1 MQGDSVGVTDC
12 AYTIRTHKKA
22 KSLKLTVYPD
32 GRIAITVPTRIPK
45 ILRAPLAAEFVRERE
60 QWIRKALSQSTGAR
74 VVHSPEEIREYSKQ
88 ALLLVQ
94 ERLQHFNTIY
104 GFTYSKIVIKNQR
117 TRWGSCTRTGN
128 LNFNYKIALLS
139 PEIADYLVVHELC
152 HRGQMNHSASF
163 WKLVARTIPDFVERR
178 KGLRKTGL

>member
-1 MQGDSVGVTDC
+1 MSGDRTGVADS
-12 AYTIRTHKKA
+12 AYTIRTHRKA

-32 GRIAITVPTRIPK
+32 GRVAVTVPTRIPK
-45 ILRAPLAAEFVRERE
+45 ILHATLAAEFVRERE
-60 QWIRKALSQSTGAR
+60 LWIRKALSQSTGAR

-94 ERLQHFNTIY
+94 ERLQYFNRIY
-104 GFTYSKIVIKNQR
+104 GFTYFKIAIKNQK

-152 HRGQMNHSASF
+152 HLEQMNHSARF
-163 WKLVARTIPDFVERR
+163 WKLVSRTIPDFVERR
-178 KGLRKTGL
+178 RLLRKSIL